1 MDPTIKLAL
10 ETIEL
15 GKQAIVF
22 CGTKSSAEKTAEEI
36 AKKIKVKAEK
46 EKELLVLS
54 EQLLHAL
61 DKPTKQCE
69 RLAKCVKKGI
79 AFHHAGLV
87 NKQRKLI
94 EDNFR
99 NGTIKIICATPTLA
113 YGVDLPAF
121 RVIIKTLRR
130 YEHGYME
137 WIPTLEYL
145 QMAGRAGRPKYDKIG
160 EAIAIATTEA
170 MKDEIIERY
179 IHGLPEE
186 IVSKLAVEPVL
197 RMHLLALIATGFVRT
212 KNDIIEFFKATFW
225 AKQFSDFEMISAI
238 IERMLNL
245 LVKIGFVKKQKDVY
259 RATRLGLRVSQLYI
273 DPLTA
278 YHIVNCIKVAE
289 KAKKE
294 PSALA
299 LLQMISHTAEMR
311 PLPGIRAKEYDEL
324 QEFLFKYGEELL
336 EKEPSMWDVEYED
349 FLSSVKLARL
359 FLDWINEVDEEVIL
373 ERYKIRPGETRAK
386 LEIADWLLYSASE
399 LAKIIGNKLFVSVVK
414 KLRLRMKYGVKEE
427 LLELVMLKEIGR
439 VRARMLYSFG
449 IKSIPDLRKIEKER
463 LEKIL
468 GKKIAEK
475 VLSQIE

>member
-160 EAIAIATTEA
+160 EAIAIATTET

-278 YHIVNCIKVAE
+278 CHIVNCIK
-289 KAKKE
+289 
-294 PSALA
+294 
-299 LLQMISHTAEMR
+299 
-311 PLPGIRAKEYDEL
+311 
-324 QEFLFKYGEELL
+324 
-336 EKEPSMWDVEYED
+336 
-349 FLSSVKLARL
+349 
-359 FLDWINEVDEEVIL
+359 INSLI
-373 ERYKIRPGETRAK
+373 
-386 LEIADWLLYSASE
+386 
-399 LAKIIGNKLFVSVVK
+399 
-414 KLRLRMKYGVKEE
+414 
-427 LLELVMLKEIGR
+427 
-439 VRARMLYSFG
+439 
-449 IKSIPDLRKIEKER
+449 
-463 LEKIL
+463 
-468 GKKIAEK
+468 
-475 VLSQIE
+475 